1 EVHYARDGIAAI
13 ALLLDYLTDTNEP
26 VSELA
31 NKLPHYYMVKE
42 KQAFAGQDFSLI
54 KNKLEEQFKPES
66 LDFLDGVK
74 ITLEDGWIHI
84 RPSGTEPVIR
94 IITEA
99 KTKKRAESL
108 YQIGLEKIAE
118 VA

>member
-1 EVHYARDGIAAI
+1 
-13 ALLLDYLTDTNEP
+13 
-26 VSELA
+26 
-31 NKLPHYYMVKE
+31 
-42 KQAFAGQDFSLI
+42 
-54 KNKLEEQFKPES
+54 
-66 LDFLDGVK
+66 K

-108 YQIGLEKIAE
+108 YQIGLEKITE